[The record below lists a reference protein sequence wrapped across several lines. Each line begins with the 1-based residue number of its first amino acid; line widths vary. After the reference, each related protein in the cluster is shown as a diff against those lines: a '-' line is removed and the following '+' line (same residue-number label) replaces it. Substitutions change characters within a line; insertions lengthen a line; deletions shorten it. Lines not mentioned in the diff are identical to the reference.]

1 MFCIAKEKKINSVKL
16 LPFSLKISHL
26 QPCKAVRLHVM
37 YIHFFQG
44 YFFTIF
50 SGNEVQ
56 VTNADT
62 CSRSTR
68 ASRGQVEED
77 THLFV
82 TFNGRTEITGKTILE
97 HSVSC
102 KFEKIA
108 FVPFLK
114 IQKRFNNA
122 YLN

>member
-1 MFCIAKEKKINSVKL
+1 MLCIAKEKKINSVKL

-26 QPCKAVRLHVM
+26 QPCKAVRLHGM

-44 YFFTIF
+44 YLTIF

-62 CSRSTR
+62 CSRSTT
-68 ASRGQVEED
+68 ASRGQVEKD

-82 TFNGRTEITGKTILE
+82 TFNKRTEITGKAILE
-97 HSVSC
+97 HFVSC

-108 FVPFLK
+108 FVSFIK
-114 IQKRFNNA
+114 FQKKCNSA